1 MSDVAE
7 HIASTFRSRF
17 AHFRAGPKGRRQGGE
32 FAWGEEEEGADG
44 DEEDAESFADAA
56 EEQPKVRNGMIH
68 LTFNLRKNE
77 VKFDDEAEVGVE
89 LKARSPPREYE
100 PLICLANNSIDLDA
114 IELLV
119 EDAYMS
125 WLYNLLGA
133 IFAGLIREYLVQAL
147 GAMVQ
152 RNAGELLQMLNTHMQ
167 RGNWPLLLKI
177 ADITVDEMPEVRPGV
192 DIFTSNAS
200 TEVLDIEVL
209 FKKPV
214 VLGLE
219 VRLDE
224 SDFQVYLHRI
234 SPQSQA
240 EEYCNEHGI
249 PLQALAESTI
259 TAINGWQFNPK
270 LAPEAR
276 MQECLKGL
284 LNRRRPLAVN
294 FKLKPGALYEAR
306 QAPPGTS
313 DPLDKTRRKSYVG
326 SPMSRDQVENEK
338 LNDPLVIKV
347 DIHCKNHNKCL
358 YYNDAHKTGE
368 VHDAYKTTGN
378 PVLDFGSSL
387 SVHT

>member
-1 MSDVAE
+1 VAE
-7 HIASTFRSRF
+7 A
-17 AHFRAGPKGRRQGGE
+17 
-32 FAWGEEEEGADG
+32 EGM
-44 DEEDAESFADAA
+44 E
-56 EEQPKVRNGMIH
+56 
-68 LTFNLRKNE
+68 
-77 VKFDDEAEVGVE
+77 
-89 LKARSPPREYE
+89 ARSARVIGAHGQGCNKWHDRRARGCIFAQEYE

-338 LNDPLVIKV
+338 LNDPLVIKDV
-347 DIHCKNHNKCL
+347 HGMQYALSMLQNTPTAISTTTKCQ
-358 YYNDAHKTGE
+358 
-368 VHDAYKTTGN
+368 
-378 PVLDFGSSL
+378 PVIC
-387 SVHT
+387 VI